1 MGVHRADARLK
12 VDNKEFTR
20 RLSRGQLKVVAAEIM
35 LGLRRFILEK
45 TGLQPVIMVDDIH
58 SELDSS
64 MRGLLVEK
72 ILGLEGQKFFTA
84 IDDILHPEI
93 FDRADMVF
101 HVEQEK
107 FYS

>member
-1 MGVHRADARLK
+1 
-12 VDNKEFTR
+12 
-20 RLSRGQLKVVAAEIM
+20 
-35 LGLRRFILEK
+35 
-45 TGLQPVIMVDDIH
+45 MVDDIY

-64 MRGLLVEK
+64 MCGLLVEK
-72 ILGLEGQKFFTA
+72 ILDLGGQKFFTA
-84 IDDILHPEI
+84 IDGNLHPEI